1 MLRSAEENHPQPVPS
16 PPIDTF
22 GFSAG
27 NVPFLSRTLRAS
39 MMKGSLTSDS
49 PRPGPSCPAPSSS
62 SRSHSVPPVH
72 LVSSDQA
79 ASLHTLCPLCFLCS
93 LRASGQSSPQSSA
106 SSSRPSSFAA
116 ACAGS
121 SSSSLFPQALPRR
134 SRSHSD
140 HLASPLSSVF
150 LSSQSPPALCH
161 SPPHRPSPLPS
172 EQLQPSFRSL
182 SFSSSCASFAASPV
196 SALVFSLAAQAPA
209 ACSPGAGG
217 DEEASE
223 CATGAEGDSRVRST
237 PPKTEKPK
245 GEKKRVGADTSALA
259 SCVAAVVTCC
269 VLHPLDLIKT
279 RLQVSAVTAGAI
291 PTYSSS
297 AHAFREIWRLEGC
310 RGLWK
315 GVSATAAASG
325 LSWGIFR
332 YLFDVWRYQL
342 ASLSPAPSPLLSPS
356 ASSSSVSASPSVSA
370 SNPTVSAVAG
380 AASAATLH
388 APGPQDASGAERQAD
403 AENVFVRSPL
413 WRRHDKKEEG
423 EIHARE
429 ERARQRGG
437 RVASAPLDSK
447 HDNDQ
452 GKETRK
458 NAADTRSA
466 ASEATQD
473 RQGDPASRLQDEK
486 PSSGESEMDNVA
498 FRANLAA
505 SVVAGFFSTVIT
517 HPLWLV
523 KARMEMQAYETLG
536 RAEWPHYRNPVDCLL
551 SIRRSG
557 GFSALYAGLGP
568 AVMLVP
574 HAAVQILVYE
584 EMKKQTRTRTGRST
598 TALNPLCGVLSPS
611 ASPSLQRT
619 LSRFCAP
626 GSKSPT
632 RRTAEKISF
641 KLLTSCSA
649 RKVFLRSLAA
659 TWCISSG
666 RVCRTE
672 LCFSFSSN
680 LSALCSR
687 ADEKRIFFHT
697 LGKAHKSKRVFVCIY
712 MYAST
717 AVYMLIYI
725 YIYIYIHIC
734 ISISI
739 YIYIYIYIYIDIHMH
754 MSE

>member
-1 MLRSAEENHPQPVPS
+1 MPVP
-16 PPIDTF
+16 
-22 GFSAG
+22 
-27 NVPFLSRTLRAS
+27 
-39 MMKGSLTSDS
+39 
-49 PRPGPSCPAPSSS
+49 AP
-62 SRSHSVPPVH
+62 
-72 LVSSDQA
+72 
-79 ASLHTLCPLCFLCS
+79 
-93 LRASGQSSPQSSA
+93 
-106 SSSRPSSFAA
+106 
-116 ACAGS
+116 
-121 SSSSLFPQALPRR
+121 
-134 SRSHSD
+134 
-140 HLASPLSSVF
+140 
-150 LSSQSPPALCH
+150 
-161 SPPHRPSPLPS
+161 
-172 EQLQPSFRSL
+172 
-182 SFSSSCASFAASPV
+182 
-196 SALVFSLAAQAPA
+196 
-209 ACSPGAGG
+209 
-217 DEEASE
+217 
-223 CATGAEGDSRVRST
+223 
-237 PPKTEKPK
+237 
-245 GEKKRVGADTSALA
+245 
-259 SCVAAVVTCC
+259 
-269 VLHPLDLIKT
+269 
-279 RLQVSAVTAGAI
+279 VSAVTAGAI

-332 YLFDVWRYQL
+332 YL
-342 ASLSPAPSPLLSPS
+342 
-356 ASSSSVSASPSVSA
+356 
-370 SNPTVSAVAG
+370 NPTVSAVAG

-584 EMKKQTRTRTGRST
+584 EMKKRAEQKDRQVVHAQMPPLRRCRRSFQCIAI
-598 TALNPLCGVLSPS
+598 TATYPLQFMLRKEGF
-611 ASPSLQRT
+611 PSLFGGYLVHLQRAC
-619 LSRFCAP
+619 LQNGIMFLIFEQLV
-626 GSKSPT
+626 GSLQP
-632 RRTAEKISF
+632 R
-641 KLLTSCSA
+641 
-649 RKVFLRSLAA
+649 
-659 TWCISSG
+659 G
-666 RVCRTE
+666 
-672 LCFSFSSN
+672 
-680 LSALCSR
+680 
-687 ADEKRIFFHT
+687 
-697 LGKAHKSKRVFVCIY
+697 
-712 MYAST
+712 
-717 AVYMLIYI
+717 
-725 YIYIYIHIC
+725 
-734 ISISI
+734 
-739 YIYIYIYIYIDIHMH
+739 
-754 MSE
+754 